1 MFSQPCGVE
10 EKRAGESANQRW
22 GPLCHSTDCSQPGS
36 SPWDF
41 PGKNTGVGSHFLLQG
56 IFLTQESNPGLL
68 HCRQILYC
76 LSHQGSPEIWW
87 THLSLITKR
96 HAWAEL
102 FVTATN
108 WKKKSPKHINTTW
121 HILTKKY
128 ITAKTK
134 KALKYVKLHR
144 WMKKLVDEALHK
156 II

>member
-1 MFSQPCGVE
+1 MDFYKCVCVYACICEAKVTQSWLTLLQPCG
-10 EKRAGESANQRW
+10 
-22 GPLCHSTDCSQPGS
+22 LY
-36 SPWDF
+36 SPWNSLDQ
-41 PGKNTGVGSHFLLQG
+41 NTRVGSHFLLQG

-76 LSHQGSPEIWW
+76 LSHQGSPEIWG

-108 WKKKSPKHINTTW
+108 WKKRSPKHINTTW